1 MLDMDKELD
10 LYYQTTLPSR
20 YNPSLWKGNHF
31 QENAGLEEM
40 YARVNA
46 LNPTLVI
53 DAGCGKNKHKPF
65 IKNLIGFDASPY
77 PDVDIN
83 CAILDAQFEPESA
96 DAVLCL
102 GSIQYIS
109 REYILANVDKVIN
122 WVKPGGLIEMR
133 VMLNDAFSQE
143 YHSVYDKD
151 AVRYPWDDQ
160 LRNEITE
167 KYNLEYVVEP
177 WTYNATASA
186 EQLEKK
192 YRKFKSKRVDTGLKD
207 NEWLEAIKL
216 KDSLMQQLKR
226 QCWTWRKRN
235 E

>member
-1 MLDMDKELD
+1 
-10 LYYQTTLPSR
+10 
-20 YNPSLWKGNHF
+20 
-31 QENAGLEEM
+31 M

-53 DAGCGKNKHKPF
+53 DAGCGKNQHKPF
-65 IKNLIGFDASPY
+65 IQNLIGFDASPF
-77 PDVDIN
+77 PNVDIN
-83 CAILDAQFEPESA
+83 CAILDAQFEPASA

-109 REYILANVDKVIN
+109 REYILANINKVIG

-133 VMLNDAFSQE
+133 VMLNDEFSKE
-143 YHSVYDKD
+143 YHAIYDKD

-167 KYNLEYVVEP
+167 KYNLEYIVEP
-177 WTYNATASA
+177 WTYNATAPL
-186 EQLEKK
+186 ELLEKK
-192 YRKFKSKRVDTGLKD
+192 YERMKRNQVDTGVKD
-207 NEWLEAIKL
+207 NHWLESKKI

-226 QCWTWRKRN
+226 QSWTWRIQS

>member
-1 MLDMDKELD
+1 MDKELD

-20 YNPSLWKGNHF
+20 YGPTTWKGNHF
-31 QENAGLEEM
+31 QENAGIEEM

-46 LNPTLVI
+46 LDPTLVI

-77 PDVDIN
+77 LGVDMN
-83 CAILDAQFEPESA
+83 CAILDAPFEPASA

-102 GSIQYIS
+102 GSIQYINE
-109 REYILANVDKVIN
+109 EYILANIDKVIS

-143 YHSVYDKD
+143 YHKVYDKD
-151 AVRYPWDDQ
+151 AVRHPWDDQ
-160 LRNEITE
+160 LRNKITE

-177 WTYNATASA
+177 WTYNATASI
-186 EQLEKK
+186 ELLERK
-192 YRKFKSKRVDTGLKD
+192 YRKFQRKRVDTGRKD
-207 NEWLEAIKL
+207 QEWLESVKL

-226 QCWTWRKRN
+226 QCWTWRKSI
-235 E
+235 

>member
-1 MLDMDKELD
+1 MSD
-10 LYYQTTLPSR
+10 LYYQTTLPDR
-20 YNPSLWKGNHF
+20 YKPSDWMGNQF

-53 DAGCGKNKHKPF
+53 DAGCGKNQHKPF
-65 IKNLIGFDASPY
+65 IQNLIGFDASPF
-77 PDVDIN
+77 PNVDIN
-83 CAILDAQFEPESA
+83 CAILDAQFEPSSA

-109 REYILANVDKVIN
+109 REYILANINKVIS

-133 VMLNDAFSQE
+133 VMLNDEFSKE
-143 YHSVYDKD
+143 YHAIYDKD

-177 WTYNATASA
+177 WTYNATAPL
-186 EQLEKK
+186 ELLEKK
-192 YRKFKSKRVDTGLKD
+192 YERMKRNQVDTGVKD
-207 NEWLEAIKL
+207 NHWLESKKI

-226 QCWTWRKRN
+226 QSWTWRIQS